1 MITERLLANE
11 TGYNKNQIRRRRQ
24 NHWIEGLHYWKDEAG
39 AMVYNREEIQR
50 WQEMTRG
57 STSTKASAESFG
69 TVKVGAK
76 LNSSTYNGLKVVAR
90 RPQESESKSSEM
102 NI

>member
-1 MITERLLANE
+1 MITERLLCNV

-57 STSTKASAESFG
+57 SMSTKASAGCSG
-69 TVKVGAK
+69 K
-76 LNSSTYNGLKVVAR
+76 LKIKEDLSSSTYVDRGW
-90 RPQESESKSSEM
+90 SSEGRK
-102 NI
+102 NPRANPPR